1 MHGVIIIQGDKV
13 KFRDNE
19 TMKHYRVIGEYDKYG
34 ALLIGVSNFKH
45 GQEVDAYLQ
54 SDGMAIIKFSPI

>member
-19 TMKHYRVIGEYDKYG
+19 TMKHYLVIGAYNVDGELKATFD
-34 ALLIGVSNFKH
+34 FKH
-45 GQEVDAYLQ
+45 LQEVEATCYA
-54 SDGMAIIKFSPI
+54 DGTAIIKFSPI